1 MLRRTA
7 HRTAGRTVKGRT
19 MRRTPPTRAHRI
31 ATALVLAA
39 AVIAAGAVSAPAKS
53 VRAPGCT
60 LKRAKTIKANRDV
73 RVFRTVPVAGSGT
86 VYGCRR
92 RAARAYVLGEF
103 GECQNNHEIRRVEVA
118 GRRTAL
124 GAFECSLDSGAW
136 DVELVNLASGR
147 LEFRSAPLV
156 SPLPDAFT
164 FDELQRIVATSDG
177 ALAWTAT
184 RRARGA
190 LLAVE
195 VRRRMRG
202 TATASLLLDSGTDID
217 PESLRKR
224 GRTLS
229 WTKAGVR
236 RTATF

>member
-1 MLRRTA
+1 
-7 HRTAGRTVKGRT
+7 
-19 MRRTPPTRAHRI
+19 MRRTPPTREYRL

-39 AVIAAGAVSAPAKS
+39 AVIGAGAVSAPAQLTSARS

-60 LKRAKTIKANRDV
+60 LKRAKTIKADRDV
-73 RVFRTVPVAGSGT
+73 RVFRTVPAVGSGT

-92 RAARAYVLGEF
+92 SARRAYVLGEF

-118 GRRTAL
+118 GRRAAL

-136 DVELVNLASGR
+136 DVELVDLADGR
-147 LEFRSAPLV
+147 LEFRCAPLPL
-156 SPLPDAFT
+156 PLPDSAT
-164 FDELQRIVATSDG
+164 FDELQRIVTTSDG

-184 RRARGA
+184 RRARGTQ
-190 LLAVE
+190 LAVE

-202 TATASLLLDSGTDID
+202 SASASIRLDSGTDVNPD
-217 PESLRKR
+217 SLRKR

-229 WTKAGVR
+229 WTRAGVR